1 MFGYNP
7 IAALSFCFLLLPSS
21 CIHLHS
27 SHLFFAFFMRAP
39 AVVRRHKSRPR
50 EIDAS
55 LRAVKIDI
63 SRHRPGNPMTLL
75 RRSTVRRSP
84 CFLCQTPWSFATA
97 NGKHGRAKR
106 ALERA
111 EGMRC
116 LVFQQRLLSEPLT
129 RMPIQSGV
137 FVLRKEGAYQASCF
151 LLIVTTTVWI
161 SQFGNSHCYC
171 YCYWYRYC
179 YCYCYCNAAQ
189 IPQKKKRKRKR
200 KRKMIKASSRAAI
213 SRSIFSSTFLVAFSL
228 VLANSIVPC
237 PVDRSVANDSKMSP
251 TQMQELMEK
260 KSK

>member
-7 IAALSFCFLLLPSS
+7 IAALSFCFPLSPSS

-63 SRHRPGNPMTLL
+63 PRHRPGNPITLL